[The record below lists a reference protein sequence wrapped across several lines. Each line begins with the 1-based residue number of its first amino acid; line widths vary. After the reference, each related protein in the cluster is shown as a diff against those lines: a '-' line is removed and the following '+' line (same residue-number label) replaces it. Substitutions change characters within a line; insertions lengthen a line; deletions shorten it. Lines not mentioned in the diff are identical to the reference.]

1 LNLSMIPH
9 PPVAAPPLS
18 PDAERRRARLVVL
31 LATIGIAAALLAY
44 AISPS
49 VRHAVSRAAH
59 SVGHVID
66 KDKNE
71 HKRRGAGAGAVSL
84 RRHTASPSRSSGAP
98 GGPSSTTTA
107 SHAGG

>member
-1 LNLSMIPH
+1 MIPI

-59 SVGHVID
+59 SVGRVID

-71 HKRRGAGAGAVSL
+71 RKR
-84 RRHTASPSRSSGAP
+84 SRSSVGTPARRQQ
-98 GGPSSTTTA
+98 GSSAARSSTAPRGATQTTTL
-107 SHAGG
+107 SGAGR